1 MRTDYDSPWKDIL
14 ENYFQPALELC
25 FPQIARQINWS
36 KGAQLLSKEFQ
47 KIVRRSE
54 LGRRNVD
61 VLVQVCSV
69 AGAEQ
74 WVLLHVEV
82 QAQRDPD
89 FPRRM
94 FDYHSRICQRYQRP
108 VASLAILA
116 DAQPRW
122 KPTQFEQALWGCE
135 SHFRFPVCKLSDL
148 TKNEAELLQHPN
160 PFAIVVLAQIKALQT
175 AGALRQRRVWKATL
189 AKLGH
194 ERGYSRRLILD
205 LYSFVDWVMV
215 LTPKLEREVD
225 QEIAAFEKAK
235 RMKYITN
242 MERRGIERGLE
253 RGLERGR
260 HEGRS
265 EGRVEGRSEGRV
277 EGRQEGRVEGRSEGQ
292 KEALRTAALD
302 FLEARFGDV
311 PYELREEIQALGSE
325 AALKRLPRLAAVA
338 TGIADFRRQLR
349 KP

>member
-1 MRTDYDSPWKDIL
+1 VKTDYDSPWKDIL
-14 ENYFQPALELC
+14 ETCFQPALELC

-36 KGAQLLSKEFQ
+36 KGVQLLSKEFQ

-61 VLVQVCSV
+61 VLVQVWSV
-69 AGAEQ
+69 AGSEQ

-82 QAQRDPD
+82 QAQRDPE

-94 FDYHSRICQRYQRP
+94 FDYYSRICQRYNRP

-116 DAQPRW
+116 DAHPRW
-122 KPTQFEQALWGCE
+122 QPSAYEQALWNCKVRLE
-135 SHFRFPVCKLSDL
+135 FPVVKLRDL
-148 TKNEAELLQHPN
+148 AANEAQLLRNPN

-175 AGALRQRRVWKATL
+175 AGALRQRRIWKATL

-205 LYSFVDWVMV
+205 LYIFVDWVMV

-225 QEIAAFEKAK
+225 QEIEAFEKAK

-242 MERRGIERGLE
+242 MERRG
-253 RGLERGR
+253 LERGR
-260 HEGRS
+260 
-265 EGRVEGRSEGRV
+265 
-277 EGRQEGRVEGRSEGQ
+277 QEGQIRSQQESV
-292 KEALRTAALD
+292 LTV
-302 FLEARFGDV
+302 LETRFGGI
-311 PYELREEIQALGSE
+311 PYDLREAVTATDDL
-325 AALKRLPRLAAVA
+325 ARLKRWHRLAIQLPSLAEFE
-338 TGIADFRRQLR
+338 TRRHKR
-349 KP
+349 

>member
-1 MRTDYDSPWKDIL
+1 VKSDFDSPWKDIL
-14 ENYFQPALELC
+14 ETYFQPALELC
-25 FPQIARQINWS
+25 FPQIARQINWN
-36 KGAQLLSKEFQ
+36 KGVQLLSKEFQ

-61 VLVQVCSV
+61 VLVQVWSV

-82 QAQRDPD
+82 QAQRDPE

-94 FDYHSRICQRYQRP
+94 FDYYSRICQRYQRP

-116 DAQPRW
+116 DEHPTW
-122 KPTQFEQALWGCE
+122 KPDRFQQSLWGCE
-135 SHFRFPVCKLSDL
+135 GQLRFPVCKLRDL
-148 TKNEAELLQHPN
+148 AKNEAQLLRNPN

-205 LYSFVDWVMV
+205 LYIFVDWVMV
-215 LTPKLEREVD
+215 LTPKLEREVE
-225 QEIAAFEKAK
+225 QEIEAFEKAK

-242 MERRGIERGLE
+242 MERRGIEKGIE
-253 RGLERGR
+253 R
-260 HEGRS
+260 
-265 EGRVEGRSEGRV
+265 
-277 EGRQEGRVEGRSEGQ
+277 GRQEGQIRSQQESV
-292 KEALRTAALD
+292 LTV
-302 FLEARFGDV
+302 LETRFGEI
-311 PYELREEIQALGSE
+311 PYSLREAVTATDDLVRLKQWHRLAIQLASLAE
-325 AALKRLPRLAAVA
+325 FETRMLKR
-338 TGIADFRRQLR
+338 
-349 KP
+349 